1 MTNIHFPVDGQGTH
15 SLKKQNKTDKS
26 PFHVDATEPD
36 TKNRNKQK
44 QKKQSAKQNTQ
55 NSELPNP
62 ATESKTQPQN
72 TYETERR
79 KKNRR
84 QNTTSVLL
92 NTRSKQERRKSSSQ
106 RDEDLK
112 DNNNQ
117 FGIDTEA

>member
-15 SLKKQNKTDKS
+15 SLKKQNKSDKS

-36 TKNRNKQK
+36 VKNQNKKNQNK
-44 QKKQSAKQNTQ
+44 PPAKQNYQ
-55 NSELPNP
+55 NTSAELPAESRQHP
-62 ATESKTQPQN
+62 KTEP
-72 TYETERR
+72 ETERR
-79 KKNRR
+79 QNNRR
-84 QNTTSVLL
+84 QKNTSILL
-92 NTRSKQERRKSSSQ
+92 NTRSEQERRKSSSQ